1 MGSQD
6 TANYRWHLRL
16 LAFWG
21 EGTPRRRME
30 PPEARGWRTRR
41 HCRLFLRA
49 RMKAPGLLLDLPGSL
64 ETKHLTLSEVPEPS
78 VPPEPPPETPGP
90 SATESCESPRTLDAN
105 IPRRKKRRKRRRLVI
120 NLSGCKYESVR
131 RAARRYGL
139 RESYDPS
146 EWTLFWT
153 DCSVSLDRA
162 LEMKGYQ
169 KINHFPGMSEICRK
183 DTLARNM
190 SRMQKLYPKEFQLLP
205 RTWCLP
211 ADYGDLQAYSRSRK
225 HKTYICKPDTGCQ
238 GRGIFITRSVKD
250 IRPEEDMICQ
260 LYISK
265 PFIIDGFKFDL
276 RVYVLVTSCDPL
288 RIFVYNEG
296 LARFA
301 TTCYSD
307 PSQSNLNDV
316 CMHLTNYSIN
326 KHSENFIRDDDSGSK
341 RKLSTLKKYLED
353 RGYDT
358 MKIWADIEDVIIK
371 TLISAHPIIRHN
383 YSSCFPTHSM
393 GSACFELLGFDILL
407 DRRLRP
413 WLLEVNHSPS
423 FSTDSLLDREVKD
436 SLLYDTLVLINLG
449 ACNKRKVLE
458 DKRQRVRERLN
469 SQGQSQ
475 DARAEKQR
483 ILQVAWQEQAG
494 AYEERNLGGFRRIYP
509 TADAAKYE
517 KFFQQSSSIFQ
528 DTAASR
534 ARGQCARQQLQEL
547 RMKQQLKVAQ
557 PKARN
562 TEQLGESAGGKT
574 RSRQDIG
581 PHRTVMAQ
589 GTHQERT
596 AGTNREIDLHRVAMS
611 QDTGQLPCNMNS
623 QANRL
628 PPHVSNEEKS
638 SERENVCT
646 DASPLWQVSPPYEE
660 HLTRAESQTS
670 LEIPSARHSSSA
682 PDLRNQNSSCTEHQL
697 SPNCDL
703 QHHGTH
709 PRHSALDVDIG
720 STLRIRTDPSKTP
733 GDLNLFL
740 AASVLAQ
747 RNPKRGPV
755 PRGFSRGHALVPQTS
770 PPAGRWQQEPALHL
784 CEGEAATSLL
794 VAQGTSPLEKGPQQ
808 VWRPP
813 EPDREQRSFGDCELL
828 RKRRLG
834 PTEETASL
842 PEERNRSM
850 NPRHR
855 TQSALHPRTYGQGN
869 LQKMELSEPHLVL
882 PNPLS
887 LLTLL
892 VVSKPAPLVQRPG
905 LAMPPRKAPH
915 TSGTMM
921 GRNTDANITHSNG

>member
-1 MGSQD
+1 MHPI
-6 TANYRWHLRL
+6 NVLK
-16 LAFWG
+16 F
-21 EGTPRRRME
+21 RRRRYPVICHSQWE
-30 PPEARGWRTRR
+30 GKLPFLDGTSLCESSASCAWAAWRR
-41 HCRLFLRA
+41 

-611 QDTGQLPCNMNS
+611 QDTGQL
-623 QANRL
+623 
-628 PPHVSNEEKS
+628 
-638 SERENVCT
+638 
-646 DASPLWQVSPPYEE
+646 
-660 HLTRAESQTS
+660 
-670 LEIPSARHSSSA
+670 
-682 PDLRNQNSSCTEHQL
+682 
-697 SPNCDL
+697 
-703 QHHGTH
+703 
-709 PRHSALDVDIG
+709 
-720 STLRIRTDPSKTP
+720 RIRTDPSKTP

-921 GRNTDANITHSNG
+921 GRKDECCSPQR

>member
-1 MGSQD
+1 MHPI
-6 TANYRWHLRL
+6 NVLK
-16 LAFWG
+16 F
-21 EGTPRRRME
+21 RRRRYPVICHSQWE
-30 PPEARGWRTRR
+30 GKLPFLDGTSLCESSASCAWAAWRR
-41 HCRLFLRA
+41 

-611 QDTGQLPCNMNS
+611 QDTGQL
-623 QANRL
+623 
-628 PPHVSNEEKS
+628 
-638 SERENVCT
+638 
-646 DASPLWQVSPPYEE
+646 
-660 HLTRAESQTS
+660 
-670 LEIPSARHSSSA
+670 
-682 PDLRNQNSSCTEHQL
+682 
-697 SPNCDL
+697 
-703 QHHGTH
+703 
-709 PRHSALDVDIG
+709 
-720 STLRIRTDPSKTP
+720 RIRTDPSKTP